1 MAGQIIPSMSSIS
14 IGGDSAALLVRES
27 IQTSP
32 HLFERV
38 LDRLPDNSL
47 MVRRV
52 IVSLLRGTPWELL
65 CEPLSASLR
74 ELLSGL
80 SGNAL
85 EIVA

>member
-1 MAGQIIPSMSSIS
+1 MAGQIIPSMSRMSV
-14 IGGDSAALLVRES
+14 GGDSKALTERES

-38 LDRLPDNSL
+38 LDRLSDNSL

-65 CEPLSASLR
+65 CEPLS
-74 ELLSGL
+74 GL
-80 SGNAL
+80 SGNAPG
-85 EIVA
+85 IVA